1 MGMFTLKLDADA
13 VEPGE
18 PITGVVG
25 WSGKVEGLEVMLRW
39 VTSGKGTKDESV
51 VARAPIVIPDHET
64 REARFTLTAP
74 EQPFS
79 FSGTL
84 IALTYYVRVE
94 DSEPKHGLIELEVVI
109 APGGKEIRLGLAGS

>member
-25 WSGKVEGLEVMLRW
+25 WSGDVEGLEVMLRW
-39 VTSGKGTKDESV
+39 VTSGKGTKDESI
-51 VARAPIVIPDHET
+51 VARASIAIADHQMT
-64 REARFTLTAP
+64 EARFTLTAP

-84 IALTYYVRVE
+84 ISLTYYVRVE
-94 DSEPKHGLIELEVVI
+94 DSEPKHGLYEVEVVI
-109 APGGKEIRLGLAGS
+109 APGGKEIQLAGA